1 MLFYFKCAW
10 CDMTVQYGLLQMT
23 KHMHQYRDERA
34 SLYENFLYRKSTNNG
49 LVNSLQFY
57 RHDAC
62 LSGVG
67 LINHHPPFPR
77 ECNIY
82 LISTVKGVVY
92 KLR

>member
-1 MLFYFKCAW
+1 
-10 CDMTVQYGLLQMT
+10 MTVKYGLLQMT

-67 LINHHPPFPR
+67 LINHHPPSPG

-92 KLR
+92 KLM